1 MQIVFGPVSSR
12 RFGTS
17 LGIDLSPSA
26 KSCNFDCVYC
36 ELAAAKPVAAIENPP
51 SVKQVIAEVKAALIT
66 HPHIDV
72 ITLTANGE
80 PTLYLHLKELIR
92 ELNSIKGNARLL
104 ILSNGSGVVNSEI
117 CEALLELD
125 IVKFSLDSA
134 VQKTFAR
141 IDRLGVKI
149 SVNDIV
155 AAMTEF
161 RRKFKGELVL
171 EILVVKGLNDTA
183 TEFKA
188 LNEAINQILP
198 NRVDISTIDRPPAYP
213 VKGVSGE
220 ILIELASN
228 IKNIPYLI
236 ASAKYTNEK
245 INLSKDEITRLLLR
259 RPQSQID
266 VDMSFSDTSKYNLN
280 ELLRENKIY
289 ITKVSGLAFFKLK

>member
-26 KSCNFDCVYC
+26 KCCNFDCVYC

>member
-26 KSCNFDCVYC
+26 KCCNFDCVYC
-36 ELAAAKPVAAIENPP
+36 ELVAAKPVAAIENPP
-51 SVKQVIAEVKAALIT
+51 SVEQVIAEVKAALIT

-117 CEALLELD
+117 YEALLELD

-149 SVNDIV
+149 SVNDLV

-280 ELLRENKIY
+280 ELLKENKIY